1 MEFVYIL
8 IGVVVGGLIAFLFVN
23 QKKKGVESTLMLTSQ
38 RLGQEEQQ
46 RQTLLEE
53 HDALKTEMQELQER
67 LTNLRLQLATS
78 ETQLESLSVQREKEV
93 AMLREQNEAEK
104 QAIREQMSQESQQ
117 RQTQFAEQMQSSRE
131 DFDRQQQSLREQFQ
145 EQLRTVQEQFKNL
158 AATVLDQTS
167 DKLKTQNTESMQT
180 LTAPL
185 QQNLEQLQQA
195 IRNTNSETAKQTASL
210 SEQLKAMGEQTSRI
224 TETATRLTNVMR
236 GGNKIQG
243 NWGEMTLK
251 NLLESQGLQL
261 GRDFD
266 LQNTLVDEQGNAL
279 INEDSGSKMVPDAI
293 LHYPN
298 NEDVIIDA
306 KMSIDA
312 YAKYMETEDENQ
324 RKVLAKEVVRSIR
337 EQFKRLS
344 SKEYSRYV
352 KAPRKSVDFVIMY
365 VPYEGA
371 LQLALAT
378 DPGLWNEAFN
388 KKIFITGQQ
397 NLMAILTMIHA
408 AWRQYMQNEN
418 EKQVYVLAEELLRR
432 VGAFIREFGA
442 LKEHLRLAS
451 DDVQQLEQKYD
462 GRRGIVQKANQLKKL
477 GVKENIKYP
486 IPADEEDE
494 ETTGEKE
501 LEDKTQAED
510 TES

>member
-1 MEFVYIL
+1 MEIVLYIL
-8 IGVVVGGLIAFLFVN
+8 IGLAVGALVTFL
-23 QKKKGVESTLMLTSQ
+23 LMNMRRKSAEIVLMKAHQEQLT
-38 RLGQEEQQ
+38 
-46 RQTLLEE
+46 
-53 HDALKTEMQELQER
+53 D
-67 LTNLRLQLATS
+67 LRLQLTTS
-78 ETQLESLSVQREKEV
+78 ETRLESLRQQSEKE
-93 AMLREQNEAEK
+93 AEAQRTRFDEQL
-104 QAIREQMSQESQQ
+104 
-117 RQTQFAEQMQSSRE
+117 QTS
-131 DFDRQQQSLREQFQ
+131 REQFQ
-145 EQLRTVQEQFKNL
+145 EQLRTVQEQFQNL
-158 AATVLDQTS
+158 ATKVLDQTT
-167 DKLKTQNTESMQT
+167 DKLKTQNTEAMQT

-185 QQNLEQLQQA
+185 RQNLEQLQQA

-210 SEQLKAMGEQTSRI
+210 SEQLRAMAEQTSKI
-224 TETATRLTNVMR
+224 DLTATRLTNVMR

-266 LQNTLVDEQGNAL
+266 LQHTMTDEHGKPLLND
-279 INEDSGSKMVPDAI
+279 ESGTRMVPDAI

-312 YAKYMETEDENQ
+312 YAKYVETEDETL
-324 RKVLAKEVVRSIR
+324 RKQLARDVVRSIR
-337 EQFKRLS
+337 DQFNRLS
-344 SKEYSRYV
+344 AKDYSRYV

-378 DPGLWNEAFN
+378 EPGLWNEAFG

-408 AWRQYMQNEN
+408 AWRQYLQNEN
-418 EKQVYVLAEELLRR
+418 EKQVYVMAEELLKR
-432 VGAFIREFGA
+432 VGAFIKQFDT
-442 LKEHLRLAS
+442 LKEHLRRAT
-451 DDVQQLEQKYD
+451 DDCAELEAKYD
-462 GRRGIVQKANQLKKL
+462 GRMGIVQKANQLKKL

-486 IPADEEDE
+486 IPLEEGEVE
-494 ETTGEKE
+494 E
-501 LEDKTQAED
+501 
-510 TES
+510 

>member
-1 MEFVYIL
+1 MEIVLYIL
-8 IGVVVGGLIAFLFVN
+8 VGLAVGALVTFL
-23 QKKKGVESTLMLTSQ
+23 LMNMRRKSAEIVLMKAHQEQLT
-38 RLGQEEQQ
+38 
-46 RQTLLEE
+46 
-53 HDALKTEMQELQER
+53 D
-67 LTNLRLQLATS
+67 LRLQLTTS
-78 ETQLESLSVQREKEV
+78 ETRLESLRQQSEKE
-93 AMLREQNEAEK
+93 AEAQRTRFDEQL
-104 QAIREQMSQESQQ
+104 
-117 RQTQFAEQMQSSRE
+117 QTS
-131 DFDRQQQSLREQFQ
+131 REQFQ
-145 EQLRTVQEQFKNL
+145 EQLRTVQEQFQNL
-158 AATVLDQTS
+158 ATKVLDQTT
-167 DKLKTQNTESMQT
+167 DKLKTQNTEAMQT

-185 QQNLEQLQQA
+185 RQNLEQLQQA

-210 SEQLKAMGEQTSRI
+210 SEQLRAMAEQTSQI
-224 TETATRLTNVMR
+224 NLTATRLTNVMR

-266 LQNTLVDEQGNAL
+266 LQHTMTDEHGKPLLND
-279 INEDSGSKMVPDAI
+279 ESGTRMVPDAI

-312 YAKYMETEDENQ
+312 YAKYVETEDETL
-324 RKVLAKEVVRSIR
+324 RKQLARDVVRSIR
-337 EQFKRLS
+337 DQFNRLS
-344 SKEYSRYV
+344 AKDYSRYV

-378 DPGLWNEAFN
+378 EPGLWNEAFG

-408 AWRQYMQNEN
+408 AWRQYLQNEN
-418 EKQVYVLAEELLRR
+418 EKQVYVMAEELLKR
-432 VGAFIREFGA
+432 VGAFIKQFDT
-442 LKEHLRLAS
+442 LKEHLRRAT
-451 DDVQQLEQKYD
+451 DDCAELEAKYN
-462 GRRGIVQKANQLKKL
+462 GRMGIVQKANQLKKL

-486 IPADEEDE
+486 IPLEEGEAE
-494 ETTGEKE
+494 E
-501 LEDKTQAED
+501 
-510 TES
+510 

>member
-1 MEFVYIL
+1 MEIVLYIL
-8 IGVVVGGLIAFLFVN
+8 IGLAVGALVTFL
-23 QKKKGVESTLMLTSQ
+23 LMNMRRKSAEIVLMKVHQEQLT
-38 RLGQEEQQ
+38 
-46 RQTLLEE
+46 
-53 HDALKTEMQELQER
+53 D
-67 LTNLRLQLATS
+67 LRLQLTTS
-78 ETQLESLSVQREKEV
+78 ETRLESLRQQSEKE
-93 AMLREQNEAEK
+93 AEAQLTRFDEQL
-104 QAIREQMSQESQQ
+104 
-117 RQTQFAEQMQSSRE
+117 QTS
-131 DFDRQQQSLREQFQ
+131 REQFQ
-145 EQLRTVQEQFKNL
+145 EQLRTVQEQFQNL
-158 AATVLDQTS
+158 ATKVLDQTT
-167 DKLKTQNTESMQT
+167 DKLKTQNTEAMQT

-185 QQNLEQLQQA
+185 RQNLEQLQQA

-210 SEQLKAMGEQTSRI
+210 SEQLRAMAEQTSQI
-224 TETATRLTNVMR
+224 NLTATRLTNVMR

-266 LQNTLVDEQGNAL
+266 LQHTMTDEHGKPLLND
-279 INEDSGSKMVPDAI
+279 ESGTRMVPDAI

-312 YAKYMETEDENQ
+312 YAKYVETEDETL
-324 RKVLAKEVVRSIR
+324 RKQLARDVVRSIR
-337 EQFKRLS
+337 DQFNRLS
-344 SKEYSRYV
+344 AKDYSRYV

-378 DPGLWNEAFN
+378 EPGLWNEAFG

-408 AWRQYMQNEN
+408 AWRQYLQNEN
-418 EKQVYVLAEELLRR
+418 EKQVYVMAEELLKR
-432 VGAFIREFGA
+432 VGAFIKQFDT
-442 LKEHLRLAS
+442 LKEHLRRAT
-451 DDVQQLEQKYD
+451 DDCAELEAKYD
-462 GRRGIVQKANQLKKL
+462 GRMGIVQKANQLKKL

-486 IPADEEDE
+486 IPLEEGEAE
-494 ETTGEKE
+494 E
-501 LEDKTQAED
+501 
-510 TES
+510 

>member
-1 MEFVYIL
+1 MEIVLYIL
-8 IGVVVGGLIAFLFVN
+8 IGLAVGTLVTFL
-23 QKKKGVESTLMLTSQ
+23 LMNMRRKSAEIVLMKAHQEQLT
-38 RLGQEEQQ
+38 
-46 RQTLLEE
+46 
-53 HDALKTEMQELQER
+53 D
-67 LTNLRLQLATS
+67 LRLQLTTSATR
-78 ETQLESLSVQREKEV
+78 LESLRQQSEKE
-93 AMLREQNEAEK
+93 AEAQRTRFDEQL
-104 QAIREQMSQESQQ
+104 
-117 RQTQFAEQMQSSRE
+117 QTS
-131 DFDRQQQSLREQFQ
+131 REQFQ
-145 EQLRTVQEQFKNL
+145 EQLRTVQEQFQNL
-158 AATVLDQTS
+158 ATKVLDQTT
-167 DKLKTQNTESMQT
+167 DKLKTQNTEAMQT

-185 QQNLEQLQQA
+185 RQNLEQLQQA

-210 SEQLKAMGEQTSRI
+210 SEQLRAMAEQTSQI
-224 TETATRLTNVMR
+224 NLTATRLTNVMR

-266 LQNTLVDEQGNAL
+266 LQHTMTDEHGKPLLND
-279 INEDSGSKMVPDAI
+279 ESGTRMVPDAI

-312 YAKYMETEDENQ
+312 YAKYVETEDEAL
-324 RKVLAKEVVRSIR
+324 RKQLARDVVRSIR
-337 EQFKRLS
+337 DQFNRLS
-344 SKEYSRYV
+344 AKDYSRYV

-378 DPGLWNEAFN
+378 EPGLWNEAFG

-408 AWRQYMQNEN
+408 AWRQYLQNEN
-418 EKQVYVLAEELLRR
+418 EKQVYVMAEELLKR
-432 VGAFIREFGA
+432 VGAFIKQFDT
-442 LKEHLRLAS
+442 LKEHLRRAS
-451 DDVQQLEQKYD
+451 DDCAELEAKYD
-462 GRRGIVQKANQLKKL
+462 GRMGIVQKANQLKKL

-486 IPADEEDE
+486 IPLEEGEAE
-494 ETTGEKE
+494 E
-501 LEDKTQAED
+501 
-510 TES
+510 

>member
-1 MEFVYIL
+1 MEIVLYIL
-8 IGVVVGGLIAFLFVN
+8 IGLVVGALVTFL
-23 QKKKGVESTLMLTSQ
+23 LMNMRRKSAEIVLMKAHQEQLT
-38 RLGQEEQQ
+38 
-46 RQTLLEE
+46 
-53 HDALKTEMQELQER
+53 D
-67 LTNLRLQLATS
+67 LRLQLTTS
-78 ETQLESLSVQREKEV
+78 ETRLESIRQQSEKE
-93 AMLREQNEAEK
+93 AEAQRTRFDEQL
-104 QAIREQMSQESQQ
+104 
-117 RQTQFAEQMQSSRE
+117 QTS
-131 DFDRQQQSLREQFQ
+131 REQFQ
-145 EQLRTVQEQFKNL
+145 EQLRTVQEQFQNL
-158 AATVLDQTS
+158 ATKVLDQTT
-167 DKLKTQNTESMQT
+167 DKLKTQNTEAMQT

-185 QQNLEQLQQA
+185 RQNLEQLQQA

-210 SEQLKAMGEQTSRI
+210 SEQLRAMAEQTSQI
-224 TETATRLTNVMR
+224 NLTATRLTNVMR

-266 LQNTLVDEQGNAL
+266 LQHTMTDEHGKPLLND
-279 INEDSGSKMVPDAI
+279 ESGTRMVPDAI

-312 YAKYMETEDENQ
+312 YAKYVETEDETL
-324 RKVLAKEVVRSIR
+324 RKQLARDVVRSIR
-337 EQFKRLS
+337 DQFNRLS
-344 SKEYSRYV
+344 AKDYSRYV

-378 DPGLWNEAFN
+378 EPGLWNEAFG

-408 AWRQYMQNEN
+408 AWRQYLQNEN
-418 EKQVYVLAEELLRR
+418 EKQVYVMAEELLKR
-432 VGAFIREFGA
+432 VGAFIKQFDT
-442 LKEHLRLAS
+442 LKEHLRRAT
-451 DDVQQLEQKYD
+451 DDCAELEVKYD
-462 GRRGIVQKANQLKKL
+462 GRMGIVQKANQLKKL

-486 IPADEEDE
+486 IPLEEGEAE
-494 ETTGEKE
+494 E
-501 LEDKTQAED
+501 
-510 TES
+510 

>member
-1 MEFVYIL
+1 MEIVLYIL
-8 IGVVVGGLIAFLFVN
+8 IGLAVGALVMFL
-23 QKKKGVESTLMLTSQ
+23 LMNMRRKSAEIVLMKAHQEQLT
-38 RLGQEEQQ
+38 
-46 RQTLLEE
+46 
-53 HDALKTEMQELQER
+53 D
-67 LTNLRLQLATS
+67 LRLQLTTS
-78 ETQLESLSVQREKEV
+78 ETRLESLRQQSEKE
-93 AMLREQNEAEK
+93 AEAQRTRFDEQL
-104 QAIREQMSQESQQ
+104 
-117 RQTQFAEQMQSSRE
+117 QTS
-131 DFDRQQQSLREQFQ
+131 REQFQ
-145 EQLRTVQEQFKNL
+145 EQLRTVQEQFQNL
-158 AATVLDQTS
+158 ATKVLDQTT
-167 DKLKTQNTESMQT
+167 DKLKTQNTEAMQT

-185 QQNLEQLQQA
+185 RQNLEQLQQA

-210 SEQLKAMGEQTSRI
+210 SEQLRAMAEQTSQI
-224 TETATRLTNVMR
+224 NLTATRLTNVMR

-266 LQNTLVDEQGNAL
+266 LQHTMTDEHGKPLLND
-279 INEDSGSKMVPDAI
+279 ESGTRMVPDAI

-312 YAKYMETEDENQ
+312 YAKYVETEDETL
-324 RKVLAKEVVRSIR
+324 RKQLARDVVRSIR
-337 EQFKRLS
+337 DQFNRLS
-344 SKEYSRYV
+344 AKDYSRYV

-378 DPGLWNEAFN
+378 EPGLWNEAFG

-408 AWRQYMQNEN
+408 AWRQYLQNEN
-418 EKQVYVLAEELLRR
+418 EKQVYVMAEELLKR
-432 VGAFIREFGA
+432 VGAFIKQFDT
-442 LKEHLRLAS
+442 LKEHLRRAT
-451 DDVQQLEQKYD
+451 DDCAELEAKYD
-462 GRRGIVQKANQLKKL
+462 GRMGIVQKANQLKKL

-486 IPADEEDE
+486 IPLEEGEAE
-494 ETTGEKE
+494 E
-501 LEDKTQAED
+501 
-510 TES
+510 

>member
-1 MEFVYIL
+1 MEIVLYIL
-8 IGVVVGGLIAFLFVN
+8 IGLVVGSLVTFL
-23 QKKKGVESTLMLTSQ
+23 LMNMRRKSAEIVLMKAHQEQLT
-38 RLGQEEQQ
+38 
-46 RQTLLEE
+46 
-53 HDALKTEMQELQER
+53 D
-67 LTNLRLQLATS
+67 LRLQLTTS
-78 ETQLESLSVQREKEV
+78 ETKLESLRQQSEKE
-93 AMLREQNEAEK
+93 AEAQRTRFDEQL
-104 QAIREQMSQESQQ
+104 
-117 RQTQFAEQMQSSRE
+117 QTS
-131 DFDRQQQSLREQFQ
+131 REQFQ
-145 EQLRTVQEQFKNL
+145 EQLRTVQEQFQNL
-158 AATVLDQTS
+158 ATKVLDQTT
-167 DKLKTQNTESMQT
+167 DKLKTQNTEAMQT

-185 QQNLEQLQQA
+185 RQNLEQLQQA

-210 SEQLKAMGEQTSRI
+210 SEQLRAMAEQTSQI
-224 TETATRLTNVMR
+224 NLTATRLTNVMR

-266 LQNTLVDEQGNAL
+266 LQHTMTDEHGKPLLND
-279 INEDSGSKMVPDAI
+279 ESGTRMVPDAI

-312 YAKYMETEDENQ
+312 YAKYVETEDETL
-324 RKVLAKEVVRSIR
+324 RKQLARDVVRSIR
-337 EQFKRLS
+337 DQFNRLS
-344 SKEYSRYV
+344 AKDYSRYV

-378 DPGLWNEAFN
+378 EPGLWNEAFG

-408 AWRQYMQNEN
+408 AWRQYLQNEN
-418 EKQVYVLAEELLRR
+418 EKQVYVMAEELLKR
-432 VGAFIREFGA
+432 VGAFIKQFDT
-442 LKEHLRLAS
+442 LKEHLRRAS
-451 DDVQQLEQKYD
+451 DDCAELEAKYD
-462 GRRGIVQKANQLKKL
+462 GRMGIVQKANQLKKL

-486 IPADEEDE
+486 IPLEEGEAE
-494 ETTGEKE
+494 E
-501 LEDKTQAED
+501 
-510 TES
+510 

>member
-1 MEFVYIL
+1 MEIVLYIL
-8 IGVVVGGLIAFLFVN
+8 IGLAVGALVTFL
-23 QKKKGVESTLMLTSQ
+23 LMNMRRKSAEIVLMKAHQEQLT
-38 RLGQEEQQ
+38 
-46 RQTLLEE
+46 
-53 HDALKTEMQELQER
+53 D
-67 LTNLRLQLATS
+67 LRLQLTTS
-78 ETQLESLSVQREKEV
+78 ETRLESLRQQSEKE
-93 AMLREQNEAEK
+93 AEAQRTRFDEQL
-104 QAIREQMSQESQQ
+104 
-117 RQTQFAEQMQSSRE
+117 QTS
-131 DFDRQQQSLREQFQ
+131 REQFQ
-145 EQLRTVQEQFKNL
+145 EQLRTVQEQFQNL
-158 AATVLDQTS
+158 ATKVLDQTT
-167 DKLKTQNTESMQT
+167 DKLKTQNTEAMQT

-185 QQNLEQLQQA
+185 RQNLEQLQQA

-210 SEQLKAMGEQTSRI
+210 SEQLRAMAEQTSQI
-224 TETATRLTNVMR
+224 NLTATRLTNVMR

-266 LQNTLVDEQGNAL
+266 LQHTMTDEHGKPLLND
-279 INEDSGSKMVPDAI
+279 ESGTRMVPDAI

-312 YAKYMETEDENQ
+312 YAKYVETEDEAL
-324 RKVLAKEVVRSIR
+324 RKQLARDVVRSIR
-337 EQFKRLS
+337 DQFNRLS
-344 SKEYSRYV
+344 AKDYSRYV

-378 DPGLWNEAFN
+378 EPGLWNEAFG

-408 AWRQYMQNEN
+408 AWRQYLQNEN
-418 EKQVYVLAEELLRR
+418 EKQVYVMAEELLKR
-432 VGAFIREFGA
+432 VGAFIKQFDT
-442 LKEHLRLAS
+442 LKEHLRRAT
-451 DDVQQLEQKYD
+451 DDCAELEAKYD
-462 GRRGIVQKANQLKKL
+462 GRMGIVQKANQLKKL

-486 IPADEEDE
+486 IPLEEGEVE
-494 ETTGEKE
+494 E
-501 LEDKTQAED
+501 
-510 TES
+510 